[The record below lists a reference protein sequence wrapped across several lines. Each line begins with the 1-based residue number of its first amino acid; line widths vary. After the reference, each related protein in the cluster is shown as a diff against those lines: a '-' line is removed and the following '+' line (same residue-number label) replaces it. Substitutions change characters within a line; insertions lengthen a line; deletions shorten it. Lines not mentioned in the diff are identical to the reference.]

1 MRRRAS
7 GMAYRRFGAA
17 LFARSMN
24 PIAFLSSSLTARH
37 AAASDQ
43 AASAARHNGSQALQQ
58 SLATLL
64 EGLLK
69 RMRGGA
75 APSSRSGGSAAGH
88 AAGTAH
94 PASHTTQRAV
104 AHTDAGR
111 AGTAHAA
118 RGTATTAHAAKPPAN
133 MRVGAP
139 TGTVEVNKPIV
150 VKAGQTFDG
159 QGRLFSAGPGLNGG
173 GTAETHLPV
182 FILEPGASV
191 KNLQFKGG
199 DGIHLLGDARLD
211 NVHGLQTDDDFIT
224 VDGAENRAVDAQ
236 RAGYSAKSIPPGPA
250 HVEITNSSFQ
260 NSHDKA
266 IQINGDVDL
275 KLRGIY
281 ANQIGQLAVTRGGY
295 PITAHVD
302 IADSTAQNL
311 KSFLFRFD
319 SRQSTLRI
327 ANTDVDGGRTPVN
340 VMAGNP
346 ANVHGTRSV
355 RQSIQTV

>member
-1 MRRRAS
+1 
-7 GMAYRRFGAA
+7 
-17 LFARSMN
+17 MN
-24 PIAFLSSSLTARH
+24 PIAFLSPSLTARH

-43 AASAARHNGSQALQQ
+43 AASAARHQGSQALQQ

-75 APSSRSGGSAAGH
+75 APSSRSRGSAAGH
-88 AAGTAH
+88 GAEAAH
-94 PASHTTQRAV
+94 PTSHTTQRAA
-104 AHTDAGR
+104 AHTDANR
-111 AGTAHAA
+111 AGTAHA
-118 RGTATTAHAAKPPAN
+118 TKPPTN
-133 MRVGAP
+133 MQVGAP
-139 TGTVEVNKPIV
+139 TGTVEVNRPIV

-211 NVHGLQTDDDFIT
+211 NVHGLQTDDDFVT

-250 HVEITNSSFQ
+250 RVEITNSSFQ

-319 SRQSTLRI
+319 SRQSTVHI

-346 ANVHGTRSV
+346 ANVQGTHSV

>member
-1 MRRRAS
+1 
-7 GMAYRRFGAA
+7 
-17 LFARSMN
+17 MN
-24 PIAFLSSSLTARH
+24 PIAFLSSSLAARH
-37 AAASDQ
+37 AAASEQ
-43 AASAARHNGSQALQQ
+43 AASAARHHGSQALQQ

-75 APSSRSGGSAAGH
+75 APSSRNGGSAAGH
-88 AAGTAH
+88 PAAAAQ
-94 PASHTTQRAV
+94 PALHTTQRAV

-111 AGTAHAA
+111 TGAAHATRGAGTP
-118 RGTATTAHAAKPPAN
+118 ATTAHAAKPPSN
-133 MRVGAP
+133 MQVGAP

-199 DGIHLLGDARLD
+199 DGIHLLGDAQLD

-250 HVEITNSSFQ
+250 RVEITNSSFQ

-319 SRQSTLRI
+319 SRQSTVRI

-346 ANVHGTRSV
+346 ANVQGTRSV

>member
-1 MRRRAS
+1 
-7 GMAYRRFGAA
+7 
-17 LFARSMN
+17 MN
-24 PIAFLSSSLTARH
+24 PIALPSSTLATRH
-37 AAASDQ
+37 AAASEQ
-43 AASAARHNGSQALQQ
+43 ATSATWHRGNPALQQ
-58 SLATLL
+58 YIATLL

-69 RMRGGA
+69 RMLGEAR
-75 APSSRSGGSAAGH
+75 PSPRDGGSAAGH
-88 AAGTAH
+88 PAAAAQ
-94 PASHTTQRAV
+94 PASHTAQRPV
-104 AHTDAGR
+104 AHTDANR
-111 AGTAHAA
+111 AGTE
-118 RGTATTAHAAKPPAN
+118 RGTGTPAATTHAAKPPAN
-133 MRVGAP
+133 MQVGAP
-139 TGTVEVNKPIV
+139 TGTVEVDKPIV

-173 GTAETHLPV
+173 GTAETHLPI

-199 DGIHLLGDARLD
+199 DGIHLLGDAKLD

-224 VDGAENRAVDAQ
+224 VDGTENRAVDAQ
-236 RAGYSAKSIPPGPA
+236 RAGDSAKSISPGPA
-250 HVEITNSSFQ
+250 RVEITNSSFQ

-281 ANQIGQLAVTRGGY
+281 ADQIGQLAVTRGGY

-319 SRQSTLRI
+319 SRQSTLHI

-340 VMAGNP
+340 VMEGNP
-346 ANVHGTRSV
+346 ANVQGTHSV